1 MFVFF
6 IVFKCYISSIK
17 YNIQISYGMSYFRLR
32 DSSDIF
38 TCDIH
43 VARQSVVDR
52 MVREISLEVRE
63 KSGESQGKVREFIF
77 TFLVETLMYIL
88 TSVHHILK

>member
-1 MFVFF
+1 
-6 IVFKCYISSIK
+6 
-17 YNIQISYGMSYFRLR
+17 MSYFRLR

-43 VARQSVVDR
+43 VARQSAVDR

>member
-1 MFVFF
+1 MSVRILCEIDSRPHYPKFV
-6 IVFKCYISSIK
+6 
-17 YNIQISYGMSYFRLR
+17 
-32 DSSDIF
+32 
-38 TCDIH
+38 TH

-63 KSGESQGKVREFIF
+63 KSGESHGKVREFIF

-88 TSVHHILK
+88 TSVQHILK

>member
-1 MFVFF
+1 MNNLLF
-6 IVFKCYISSIK
+6 IHTRRYYKFL
-17 YNIQISYGMSYFRLR
+17 FLR
-32 DSSDIF
+32 SLF

-43 VARQSVVDR
+43 VARQSVVDG

-88 TSVHHILK
+88 TSVQHILK